1 MREEVSHPHVAHRAR
16 VGLSPP
22 SSVLPPSSSVGGTPG
37 RNRLLTPRLLV
48 FWPKVKGVETPDSW
62 KFRNPTNTSVCGT
75 LGRNQLLAMKL
86 LVFGPK
92 SKESRLPTPGN

>member
-48 FWPKVKGVETPDSW
+48 FWPKVMGIET
-62 KFRNPTNTSVCGT
+62 
-75 LGRNQLLAMKL
+75 LQ
-86 LVFGPK
+86 
-92 SKESRLPTPGN
+92 TPGNLGVPQTLVYVGL